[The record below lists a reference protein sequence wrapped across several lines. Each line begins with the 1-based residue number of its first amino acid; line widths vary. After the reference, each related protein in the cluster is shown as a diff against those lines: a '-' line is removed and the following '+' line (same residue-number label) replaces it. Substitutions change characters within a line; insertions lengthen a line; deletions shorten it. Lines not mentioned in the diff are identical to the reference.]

1 MTAQEFST
9 QFDLIFNNLMSDKAP
24 EINEY
29 EKSYYLTMAEEELV
43 KELYKQ
49 FEFSELSRRGCD
61 AVIEKTQIE
70 PIEDAETTPIVAT
83 GYKQYVFN
91 LPEKLWYLIHE
102 SALIKSDDPCY
113 DGKYIRVKPERYDEL
128 DQDLGNP
135 FRRPDGSRAFRI
147 DTGRESLRQV
157 ELISKYEVSKY
168 AIQYLRQPKPI
179 LLADLTDEEWGG
191 YGLHLRGDTTTDLD
205 NPCELGSSIHNE
217 IVIRAANMA
226 LATYKGA

>member
-24 EINEY
+24 EINEF

-49 FEFSELSRRGCD
+49 FEFSELVRRGCD
-61 AVIEKTQIE
+61 AVIEK
-70 PIEDAETTPIVAT
+70 
-83 GYKQYVFN
+83 QYVFD
-91 LPEKLWYLIHE
+91 LPETLWYLIHE

-113 DGKYIRVKPERYDEL
+113 DGRYIRVKPERYDEM

-147 DTGRESLRQV
+147 DTGRESLRRV
-157 ELISKYEVSKY
+157 ELISKYEVEKY
-168 AIQYLRQPKPI
+168 AIQYLRRPKPI
-179 LLADLTDEEWGG
+179 LLADLTDDEWGG
-191 YGLHLRGDTTTDLD
+191 YGLHLRGETTTNLD